1 MSTLATLTNHQ
12 VRLASRPVGLP
23 TRANWSFTQEPV
35 AEPADGGVTLK
46 TLALSLD
53 PAMRGWMNDVKS
65 YIPPVGINEVMRAI
79 GVARIA
85 ASKNPAF
92 AVGDVVMA
100 TMGAQEYITLDAAG
114 AKRAGLAKIDA
125 RVGSPNQ
132 WLNVLGMPGMTGYF
146 GLMDIGQPQAGE
158 TVVVSGAA
166 GAVGQTVGQLAKIKG
181 CKVVGIAGGAA
192 KCGWVVKELG
202 FDACIDYKAS
212 PSSVRDGLK
221 AHCPD
226 GVDIYFDN
234 VGGDILDHVLAK
246 IRRNARIIICGAIS
260 QYNNTTPVQ
269 GPKNYLSL
277 LVNRGMMKG
286 MVVFDYTERFPIAI
300 AEMSGYL
307 KEGRMKSKEDV
318 VKGLDT
324 FPETL
329 LKLFNGENFGKL
341 VLQVGDE

>member
-166 GAVGQTVGQLAKIKG
+166 GAVG
-181 CKVVGIAGGAA
+181 
-192 KCGWVVKELG
+192 
-202 FDACIDYKAS
+202 
-212 PSSVRDGLK
+212 
-221 AHCPD
+221 
-226 GVDIYFDN
+226 
-234 VGGDILDHVLAK
+234 
-246 IRRNARIIICGAIS
+246 
-260 QYNNTTPVQ
+260 
-269 GPKNYLSL
+269 
-277 LVNRGMMKG
+277 
-286 MVVFDYTERFPIAI
+286 
-300 AEMSGYL
+300 
-307 KEGRMKSKEDV
+307 
-318 VKGLDT
+318 
-324 FPETL
+324 
-329 LKLFNGENFGKL
+329 
-341 VLQVGDE
+341 

>member
-92 AVGDVVMA
+92 AVGDLVMA
-100 TMGAQEYITLDAAG
+100 TMGAQEYITLDGAG

-146 GLMDIGQPQAGE
+146 GLMDIGQPKAGE

-166 GAVGQTVGQLAKIKG
+166 GAVGQTVGQLARIKG

-192 KCGWVVKELG
+192 KCDWVVKELG

-286 MVVFDYTERFPIAI
+286 MVVFDYTERFPVAI
-300 AEMSGYL
+300 TEMAGYL
-307 KEGRMKSKEDV
+307 KDGRMKSKEDV

-341 VLQVGDE
+341 VLQVAEA